1 MLYFC
6 ATMKY
11 IIHLFF
17 GLVFSL
23 STSQAQIAD
32 SSLRVSMSPELEE
45 LFALY
50 RQNKSQNPSIK
61 GYRVQIFN
69 GRKKDCLQHR
79 GTFLKQ
85 YPQMDAYL
93 LYQSPEFR
101 TQVGDFRTRL
111 QAEAFLRVIIA
122 QFPGSFVVQ
131 TDIKPPK
138 LKE

>member
-6 ATMKY
+6 PAMKY
-11 IIHLFF
+11 IFYPLI
-17 GLVFSL
+17 GLALSL
-23 STSQAQIAD
+23 SSTQAQIAD
-32 SSLRVSMSPELEE
+32 SSLRVSMRPELKE

-79 GTFLKQ
+79 GTFLEQ
-85 YPQMDAYL
+85 YPRVDAYL

-131 TDIKPPK
+131 TDIRPPK
-138 LKE
+138 IKE